1 MHFHV
6 RERIKQWRE
15 TKARMKE
22 EAKVEEER
30 ETSTEDKFKVSQKSK
45 LDNGGQQKR
54 RISEYRMLKEMKE
67 RLKRTGMIT
76 DGVSATLEWEENK
89 AVMQNLKERVEGAAD
104 RVKDEDG
111 AQSEVE
117 EKVRKGQILHRLP
130 SPTTA
135 HWLSKIAK
143 RHS

>member
-67 RLKRTGMIT
+67 RLRRTGMIT

-117 EKVRKGQILHRLP
+117 EKVRKGQTLHRLP
-130 SPTTA
+130 SPITA